1 MAVEAVSRGLEMK
14 VELVQLAGRDGD
26 TAYNLQR
33 TIEAIGNCGAD
44 TDLLVFPETQLM
56 GFPTEENIG
65 RIAEP
70 LDGPSITAVQQA
82 AQAQNVA
89 VVVGMAEAADDG
101 RFYNTTVLVTPEG
114 VALTYRKTHLW
125 ASDCGVFTPG
135 DRFATALFKG
145 IRVGLL
151 ICFDIEF
158 PETAR
163 ALGQLGAELIIIT
176 NGNMDPYGPTHR
188 TAITARAMEN
198 QAFAVMVNRVG
209 DGDGGLVFAGGSAVV
224 DPYGQLLCEAGR
236 GECRITVELAMDQ
249 LQQSRRDYTYI
260 AQRRIQLPGEQVEHA
275 NGLRELIIPS

>member
-56 GFPTEENIG
+56 GFPTEENIN

-82 AQAQNVA
+82 AQARNVA
-89 VVVGMAEAADDG
+89 VVVGMAEVADDG
-101 RFYNTTVLVTPEG
+101 HFYNTTVLVTPEG

-158 PETAR
+158 PEAAR
-163 ALGQLGAELIIIT
+163 ALGQLGAELIIVT
-176 NGNMDPYGPTHR
+176 NGNMDPYGPTHK

-236 GECRITVELAMDQ
+236 GECRMTVELAMEQ

-260 AQRRIQLPGEQVEHA
+260 AQRRIRLPGEQVEHA
-275 NGLRELIIPS
+275 DGLRELIIPT